1 MLKKS
6 LTFLLILIC
15 LGLRADYLD
24 DGFAAPPVQARPQT
38 WWHWM
43 NCNITKEGIKADID
57 AMYKAGVGG
66 FTILD
71 IAEGIPE
78 GDVKTASPE
87 WFDMVQYAIECAAAH
102 GMEVC
107 VHNCPGWSSSGG
119 PWIQKE
125 DAMKKVTYSET
136 AVDGGKQI
144 TVVLPKPP
152 VVMDFYND
160 IAVVAFPT
168 PADGTKIPN
177 FQGKAYYNL
186 DTNHAYG
193 KEPPAAAIISRNDI
207 IDVTDRMDKDGN
219 LKWQCPAGKWTI
231 VRFGYTLTGR
241 YNHPTT
247 RYGRGLECDKL
258 S

>member
-71 IAEGIPE
+71 ISEGIPE

-87 WFDMVQYAIECAAAH
+87 WFDMVQYAIEGAAAH
-102 GMEVC
+102 VPWTMSIPSTTAAVAKSMSPSAPRWTFSAAT
-107 VHNCPGWSSSGG
+107 VSDIPKSS
-119 PWIQKE
+119 
-125 DAMKKVTYSET
+125 Y
-136 AVDGGKQI
+136 
-144 TVVLPKPP
+144 L
-152 VVMDFYND
+152 
-160 IAVVAFPT
+160 
-168 PADGTKIPN
+168 
-177 FQGKAYYNL
+177 
-186 DTNHAYG
+186 TN
-193 KEPPAAAIISRNDI
+193 
-207 IDVTDRMDKDGN
+207 
-219 LKWQCPAGKWTI
+219 
-231 VRFGYTLTGR
+231 
-241 YNHPTT
+241 PTT
-247 RYGRGLECDKL
+247 CYKVI
-258 S
+258 